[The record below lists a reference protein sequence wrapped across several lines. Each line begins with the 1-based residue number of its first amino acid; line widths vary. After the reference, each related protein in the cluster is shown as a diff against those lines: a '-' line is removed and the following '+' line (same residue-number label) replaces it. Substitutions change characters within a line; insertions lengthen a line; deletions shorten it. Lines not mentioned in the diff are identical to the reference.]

1 MKHILITI
9 FCLSAISSFA
19 QTEIKID
26 DAKNH
31 VGDIVKICTKIY
43 GGKFLEKDTLTLLNA
58 GGYYPDAPLTI
69 IIRADALKEFNNPV
83 SYYKG
88 MIVCVT
94 GKVELFKNKPQIV
107 VTTKHQIV
115 EQGNDHTDKKT
126 N

>member
-1 MKHILITI
+1 MKNILITI
-9 FCLSAISSFA
+9 LCLRAISLFA

-31 VGDIVKICTKIY
+31 VGEIVKICTKIY

-88 MIVCVT
+88 AMVCVT

-107 VTTKHQIV
+107 VTTRSQIV
-115 EQGNDHTDKKT
+115 EQPKDRSDK
-126 N
+126 